1 MTDGPCRVLDRQG
14 LARVTA
20 SVISYGATMTVTF
33 FDWQRATFPPG
44 VAPYNTLSPNLIAV
58 RHELET
64 RHGGTRLGGY
74 GVRPVRNGTDPSSH
88 GFGAAINHRIE
99 PRERLLQA
107 VDWLI
112 ANHVRLGIQAIHDY
126 VGCRIWHANRYPGKP
141 MEAWWRPQ
149 RPNPANGMGQSWATY
164 LHIETDRLNWG
175 NNVPVHLRDLVNPL
189 PPPVEP
195 KPTVLFDPAKGVWGL
210 YPLNKNKLTIR
221 EVTHTAATD
230 EAEALCLY
238 LQWVL
243 RLKASQNIKPDGD
256 FGPSTGDAVE
266 RFQTYLGLH
275 VDRVVGPQT
284 WAWIDRLA
292 SR

>member
-1 MTDGPCRVLDRQG
+1 VRV
-14 LARVTA
+14 AA

-141 MEAWWRPQ
+141 METWWRPQ
-149 RPNPANGMGQSWATY
+149 RPSPAQ
-164 LHIETDRLNWG
+164 
-175 NNVPVHLRDLVNPL
+175 RDG
-189 PPPVEP
+189 
-195 KPTVLFDPAKGVWGL
+195 A
-210 YPLNKNKLTIR
+210 
-221 EVTHTAATD
+221 
-230 EAEALCLY
+230 
-238 LQWVL
+238 
-243 RLKASQNIKPDGD
+243 
-256 FGPSTGDAVE
+256 
-266 RFQTYLGLH
+266 
-275 VDRVVGPQT
+275 VVGDLP
-284 WAWIDRLA
+284 AHRDRPPELGQQRAGA
-292 SR
+292 SA